1 MDRDVEVTLVFRG
14 LQNGDC
20 FQPFR
25 RAACKKR
32 SKIFL
37 WRIVAISWRSMTRP
51 ACLRLAKASARP
63 FPTPVGLV
71 ARISREREGIDG
83 IRIAGRRRS
92 GALAA
97 EIPDLDRNPGEI

>member
-1 MDRDVEVTLVFRG
+1 M
-14 LQNGDC
+14 QNGDC

-32 SKIFL
+32 AQDFFMARSRNFL
-37 WRIVAISWRSMTRP
+37 ALDDKT

-63 FPTPVGLV
+63 FPTLVGLV
-71 ARISREREGIDG
+71 ARISRELEGIDG